1 MVSSRLGTGTILRK
15 KNQHLFCGKRLIEAP
30 RPLSLTGP
38 GKELTGAFGEIEFL
52 LCDAAALI
60 FSISVGTR
68 AAVAAAGRRVLRL
81 PVPSGRRAALRH
93 G

>member
-1 MVSSRLGTGTILRK
+1 MHWNPFEK
-15 KNQHLFCGKRLIEAP
+15 KEPAP
-30 RPLSLTGP
+30 FRWKKANSFTGP
-38 GKELTGAFGEIEFL
+38 GKELTGAFGAIEFL
-52 LCDAAALI
+52 LRDAAALI

-68 AAVAAAGRRVLRL
+68 TAVAAAGRRVLRL